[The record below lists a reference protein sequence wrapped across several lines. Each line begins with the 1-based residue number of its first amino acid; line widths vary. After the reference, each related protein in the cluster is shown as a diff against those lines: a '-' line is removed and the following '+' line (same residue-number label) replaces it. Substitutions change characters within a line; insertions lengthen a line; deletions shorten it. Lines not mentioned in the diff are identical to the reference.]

1 MAGGPFVPPGVAL
14 DSQLSVLGLDS
25 SCGPEAAAAGRNG
38 GGEVEEEGQEL
49 PMVFLCAGC
58 KRPVGDTLSWEANDE
73 EGSCVMLRNV
83 TSNVLVDKEQKLSSR
98 PGEYGCMIETLLCSG
113 CSVNLGTIYRCTP
126 KHLDYKRD
134 LFCFSVDAIER
145 VPLDSGYEGM
155 FRVLKMLRTTALEE
169 MRLNYPSKD
178 KVSMLKTG

>member
-1 MAGGPFVPPGVAL
+1 MAGWLAMAGGPFVPPGVAL

-73 EGSCVMLRNV
+73 EGSCVMLRSESCPAS
-83 TSNVLVDKEQKLSSR
+83 TPSPSSLSAR
-98 PGEYGCMIETLLCSG
+98 P
-113 CSVNLGTIYRCTP
+113 LG
-126 KHLDYKRD
+126 
-134 LFCFSVDAIER
+134 
-145 VPLDSGYEGM
+145 GGW
-155 FRVLKMLRTTALEE
+155 
-169 MRLNYPSKD
+169 
-178 KVSMLKTG
+178 

>member
-98 PGEYGCMIETLLCSG
+98 PGEYGCYILGSSEKQAVTEEEPLTLQSRGSLEEALERAETLLKVLETRLTVVESG
-113 CSVNLGTIYRCTP
+113 
-126 KHLDYKRD
+126 
-134 LFCFSVDAIER
+134 FA
-145 VPLDSGYEGM
+145 
-155 FRVLKMLRTTALEE
+155 ALH
-169 MRLNYPSKD
+169 NNGGKPS
-178 KVSMLKTG
+178 